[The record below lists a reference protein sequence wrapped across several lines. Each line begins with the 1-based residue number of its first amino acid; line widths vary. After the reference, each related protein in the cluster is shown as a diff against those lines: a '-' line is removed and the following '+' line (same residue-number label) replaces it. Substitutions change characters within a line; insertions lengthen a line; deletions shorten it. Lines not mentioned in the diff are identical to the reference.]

1 MLEQACRDVLVQG
14 GVNFLGQIRLIW
26 SVWEVTGAQPS
37 GTEISKGIR
46 EQGPN
51 SVLDLEKTSA
61 ESQRTSPSC
70 SIANGVQVW
79 AVKVKLNRSQM

>member
-37 GTEISKGIR
+37 GTEISRGIR

-51 SVLDLEKTSA
+51 SVLDLEKNVSRIA
-61 ESQRTSPSC
+61 EN
-70 SIANGVQVW
+70 IAQ
-79 AVKVKLNRSQM
+79 LFDC

>member
-51 SVLDLEKTSA
+51 SVLDLEKNVSRIA
-61 ESQRTSPSC
+61 EN
-70 SIANGVQVW
+70 IAQ
-79 AVKVKLNRSQM
+79 LFDC

>member
-46 EQGPN
+46 EKGPN
-51 SVLDLEKTSA
+51 SVLDLEKNVSRIA
-61 ESQRTSPSC
+61 EN
-70 SIANGVQVW
+70 IAQ
-79 AVKVKLNRSQM
+79 LFDC